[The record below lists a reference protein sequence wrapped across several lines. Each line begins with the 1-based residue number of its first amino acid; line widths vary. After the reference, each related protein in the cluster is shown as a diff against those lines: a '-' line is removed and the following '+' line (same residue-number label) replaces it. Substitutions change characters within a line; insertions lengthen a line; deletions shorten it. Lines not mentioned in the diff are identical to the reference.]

1 VSVWW
6 YVVFAF
12 LTLSALFCVACFRA
26 LPKSQNSSN
35 AITRYERFRGLRQVL
50 DKAFKLKPADPA
62 MDRILDDLDRAD

>member
-1 VSVWW
+1 
-6 YVVFAF
+6 

-26 LPKSQNSSN
+26 LPKSQNRSN

-50 DKAFKLKPADPA
+50 DGAFKVKPSDPA